1 VAIMFEWIIIIIFL
15 FAVIGSIAG
24 WMNTRI
30 ILEELDRIKKHMG
43 IQEKKSS
50 FLEAV
55 DKYTK
60 DKNEDE

>member
-1 VAIMFEWIIIIIFL
+1 MFEWIIIIIFV
-15 FAVIGSIAG
+15 FAVIGSIAA

>member
-1 VAIMFEWIIIIIFL
+1 MFEWIIIIIFL